1 MNEGR
6 TRAKARSTRAATID
20 DAMHKPLA
28 FLTIALLAGASPAL
42 AAGKLRIATEGA
54 FPPWNAVMP
63 TGELVGF
70 EMDLARDL
78 CRRMEADCEIVA
90 QAWDGILP
98 GLQQHRYDAIMAGM
112 AITATRLEKVGFA
125 GPYASE
131 PTVFAAP
138 RNSTLLTQGLSRA
151 RIDLTTITP
160 VIETAIAELGKALAG
175 KAVGVQVSTIQA
187 TLLEK
192 HFPGV
197 EIRTYGK
204 LDEAALDLATG
215 RLDAVLGSRS
225 AVGALALMEGLHA
238 TIPFGPE
245 FTRGVLGRGV
255 GIAVRKEDLDTEAR
269 FTAAI
274 DNARQDGTITRLS
287 VRWFGFDVSIPDTP

>member
-1 MNEGR
+1 MIPE
-6 TRAKARSTRAATID
+6 TLDTTT
-20 DAMHKPLA
+20 DAPMRKPLCFLTLA
-28 FLTIALLAGASPAL
+28 FLLGATTTL
-42 AAGKLRIATEGA
+42 AAEKLRIATEGA
-54 FPPWNAVMP
+54 FPPWNAMTP

-70 EMDLARDL
+70 EIDLARDL
-78 CRRMEADCEIVA
+78 CRRMEADCAIIA
-90 QAWDGILP
+90 QAWEGILP

-112 AITATRLEKVGFA
+112 AITDARMEKVDFA

-138 RNSTLLTQGLSRA
+138 RTSILLTQGLSRA
-151 RIDLTTITP
+151 RIDLTMITP
-160 VIETAIAELGKALAG
+160 ATETAIAELGKALAG

-225 AVGALALMEGLHA
+225 AVGALALTEGLHT

-255 GIAVRKEDLDTEAR
+255 GIAVRKGDVDTKAR

-274 DNARQDGTITRLS
+274 DGARQDGTISHLS
-287 VRWFGFDVSIPDTP
+287 KRWFGFDVSIPAA

>member
-1 MNEGR
+1 MIL
-6 TRAKARSTRAATID
+6 ATLD
-20 DAMHKPLA
+20 TTTDAPMRKPLC
-28 FLTIALLAGASPAL
+28 FLTLALLVGATPAL
-42 AAGKLRIATEGA
+42 AADKLRIATEGA
-54 FPPWNAVMP
+54 FPPWNAMTP
-63 TGELVGF
+63 AGELAGF
-70 EMDLARDL
+70 EIDLARDL

-112 AITATRLEKVGFA
+112 AITAARLEKVDFA

-138 RNSTLLTQGLSRA
+138 RNSNLLSQGLSRA

-160 VIETAIAELGKALAG
+160 TAETTIAELGKALAG
-175 KAVGVQVSTIQA
+175 KAVGAQVSTIQA

-192 HFPGV
+192 HFPGIV
-197 EIRTYGK
+197 IRTYGK

-225 AVGALALMEGLHA
+225 AVGALAVTDGDHGP
-238 TIPFGPE
+238 IPFGPE

-255 GIAVRKEDLDTEAR
+255 GIAVRKGDADTKAR

-274 DNARQDGTITRLS
+274 DGARRDGTITRLS
-287 VRWFGFDVSIPDTP
+287 KRWFGFDVSIPNTP